1 MPRQPIVVV
10 GAGIVGASIAYH
22 LAVRGARVRV
32 VEAAAPA
39 AGASGKSFG
48 WINATFSKQPRHYFD
63 LNAQAIADWHR
74 LERELG
80 AAVEIQW
87 GGSVMLSDQ
96 PEPRL
101 DTHRE
106 WGYPVR
112 SVDPAELQR
121 LLPAV
126 EAGQFGAAAF
136 CESEGAVNPVDAV
149 HALLALAQKAG
160 ADFECPGEY
169 SELDA
174 ERTVVLA
181 CGVAI
186 PQMAQVAGIRVP
198 LKDSAGI
205 LVHTTPLPKLLD
217 RVVIAPGVHFKQG
230 IDGRIVAGGTL
241 VAGAGTA
248 AVNDDLERAGEIFD
262 QVRRLLPALDGA
274 RIDHVT
280 LGHRVMPLDEYPIVG
295 FAQPGSS
302 LYIAAM
308 HSGVTLSPLI
318 GRLAA
323 GEILDGRT
331 AIELEPYRPSRFF

>member
-1 MPRQPIVVV
+1 
-10 GAGIVGASIAYH
+10 
-22 LAVRGARVRV
+22 
-32 VEAAAPA
+32 
-39 AGASGKSFG
+39 
-48 WINATFSKQPRHYFD
+48 
-63 LNAQAIADWHR
+63 
-74 LERELG
+74 
-80 AAVEIQW
+80 
-87 GGSVMLSDQ
+87 
-96 PEPRL
+96 
-101 DTHRE
+101 
-106 WGYPVR
+106 
-112 SVDPAELQR
+112 
-121 LLPAV
+121 
-126 EAGQFGAAAF
+126 
-136 CESEGAVNPVDAV
+136 
-149 HALLALAQKAG
+149 
-160 ADFECPGEY
+160 
-169 SELDA
+169 
-174 ERTVVLA
+174 LA

-248 AVNDDLERAGEIFD
+248 AVNDDLDRAGEIFD

-274 RIDHVT
+274 RMDHVT

-295 FAQPGSS
+295 FAKPGSN

-308 HSGVTLSPLI
+308 HSGVTLAPLI